1 MLTAALG
8 LIRRLGKSSSK
19 SFEEE
24 LGSAD
29 GAVLFRSIYAAAL
42 RDSPA
47 AALLCARHRRR
58 RQHDPALIPV
68 VFVLD
73 RKPLPSTPFESCP
86 GWTGPADADRLAWP
100 GVSRAARRSPL
111 TTHPRWHISAKPP
124 VAFGRRAPRTPKDRQ
139 AMAA

>member
-1 MLTAALG
+1 MALPAPLRAIHCAENSLVGVFTQPQPLADLVFCSMLTAALG

-86 GWTGPADADRLAWP
+86 G
-100 GVSRAARRSPL
+100 
-111 TTHPRWHISAKPP
+111 
-124 VAFGRRAPRTPKDRQ
+124 
-139 AMAA
+139 